1 MVHGFCCTI
10 FVLNNPMKKGLVIFS
25 FLLFVLQMQAQDI
38 IQLLSGIKAANSE
51 ITSIESEVTK
61 TLLKSNKTITQ
72 EGKLYYVSPNEFS
85 AQFTTGEYMIVNEKK
100 IKIDIGIFHGT
111 YKLREGSKIE
121 SLSNIFLYAFQG
133 RIQDLMDE
141 NNFDMTTESEDG
153 YYIITGTN
161 KKKKILGIGYKKAVF
176 KFQAES
182 LHVEEIDLY
191 DYKGNV
197 DTFRMSDIKYNVPI
211 DRKIFQF

>member
-1 MVHGFCCTI
+1 
-10 FVLNNPMKKGLVIFS
+10 MKKGLVIFS

-111 YKLREGSKIE
+111 YKLRKGSKIE

-161 KKKKILGIGYKKAVF
+161 KK
-176 KFQAES
+176 
-182 LHVEEIDLY
+182 
-191 DYKGNV
+191 
-197 DTFRMSDIKYNVPI
+197 
-211 DRKIFQF
+211 